1 MAGRRDGS
9 TYQRSDKANKYR
21 SDNQETMTAS
31 DKYIDMKNLING
43 EFSSSGSR
51 DNRGQDVRLF
61 GWTINKVILTTH
73 LNIFLYSTC
82 FWIQTGT
89 LPYLSKKL
97 GVNAV
102 WYGYLQTTFAV
113 VQLAGGPLYGRFGDL
128 FGSRAAMTLA
138 FVSAALSYLLL
149 SVSTSVPLLFLSRLP
164 SLFMHAMQGGQM
176 IVTDLG
182 ESGKRADALGKLG
195 LSYGVGMVVGPA
207 VGGLITKFQGLEF
220 AAFVAF
226 IGSVISICLVFMF
239 VPKQTKKVQVEEKSG
254 SALLDWKKWLS
265 LIMSPGALFLLT
277 LRIATGT
284 PIGIFQSM
292 FQVVALETFNL
303 PADQNGYLMA
313 YIGIVTMIVQGVGV
327 GILLKKVSENAIM
340 KWASFLLVWSYLSL
354 SYVSTIAQL
363 CVVLAPLVIGLASQN
378 IVISSALTRT
388 VDGVD
393 TGAMLGLNMATNSL
407 IRTVSPTIGGIM
419 LENLG
424 FSSFGYLG
432 FISSGIVTAV
442 LFIKFW
448 DKS

>member
-1 MAGRRDGS
+1 MSKAKDGS
-9 TYQRSDKANKYR
+9 AYQRVKKRSEGMSGSEDFTDK
-21 SDNQETMTAS
+21 Q
-31 DKYIDMKNLING
+31 NLLNG
-43 EFSSSGSR
+43 EKSASNMETKHKEITILGWSL
-51 DNRGQDVRLF
+51 NR
-61 GWTINKVILTTH
+61 VILITH
-73 LNIFLYSTC
+73 LNIFLYSAC

-102 WYGYLQTTFAV
+102 WFGYLQTTFAV
-113 VQLAGGPLYGRFGDL
+113 VQLAGGPLYGRFGDI

-149 SVSTSVPLLFLSRLP
+149 SVSTSVPILFLSRLP
-164 SLFMHAMQGGQM
+164 SMFMHAMQGGQM

-182 ESGKRADALGKLG
+182 DSGKRADALGKLG
-195 LSYGVGMVVGPA
+195 LSYGIGMVIGPV
-207 VGGLITKFQGLEF
+207 VGGLITKFLGLEF

-226 IGSVISICLVFMF
+226 LGSVFSICLVLTF
-239 VPKQTKKVQVEEKSG
+239 VPKQTKKVQVQEKSG
-254 SALLDWKKWLS
+254 GALLDWRKWMS
-265 LIMSPGALFLLT
+265 LVMAPGALFLLI
-277 LRIATGT
+277 LRVATGI

-313 YIGIVTMIVQGVGV
+313 YIGILSMIVQGVGV
-327 GILLKKVSENAIM
+327 GVVLKKVSENAIM

-354 SYVSTIAQL
+354 SYVSTIVQL
-363 CVVLAPLVIGLASQN
+363 CLVLAPLTIGLASQN

-388 VDGVD
+388 VDEVD

-432 FISSGIVTAV
+432 FLSSGIVTAV
-442 LFIKFW
+442 LFVKFRN
-448 DKS
+448 KT

>member
-1 MAGRRDGS
+1 MAGRSDGS

-277 LRIATGT
+277 LRVATGT

-388 VDGVD
+388 VDEVD

>member
-1 MAGRRDGS
+1 MSGREDGS
-9 TYQRSDKANKYR
+9 AYQRITRSNENR
-21 SDNQETMTAS
+21 SDNMTDSKDLNDQQNLLNSEKPAS
-31 DKYIDMKNLING
+31 NMENKRNEIH
-43 EFSSSGSR
+43 
-51 DNRGQDVRLF
+51 LF
-61 GWTINKVILTTH
+61 GWTFNKVILLTH
-73 LNIFLYSTC
+73 VNIFLYSAC

-102 WYGYLQTTFAV
+102 WYGYLQTTFAI

-149 SVSTSVPLLFLSRLP
+149 SVSTSVPILFLSRLP
-164 SLFMHAMQGGQM
+164 SVFMHAMQGGQM

-182 ESGKRADALGKLG
+182 DSGKRADALGKLG
-195 LSYGVGMVVGPA
+195 LSYGVGMVVGPV

-226 IGSVISICLVFMF
+226 LGSVLSICLVVMF
-239 VPKQTKKVQVEEKSG
+239 VPKQTKKVQVEEKG
-254 SALLDWKKWLS
+254 GGALLDWRKWLS
-265 LIMSPGALFLLT
+265 LIMAPGALFLLI
-277 LRIATGT
+277 LRVATGI

-313 YIGIVTMIVQGVGV
+313 YIGILTMIVQGVGV
-327 GILLKKVSENAIM
+327 GIVLKKVSENAIM

-354 SYVSTIAQL
+354 SYVSDIVQL
-363 CVVLAPLVIGLASQN
+363 CVVLAPLTISLASQN

-388 VDGVD
+388 VDEVD

-432 FISSGIVTAV
+432 FLSSGIVTAV
-442 LFIKFW
+442 LFIKFRN
-448 DKS
+448 KT